1 MVLRLT
7 IRTILHQT
15 LFCLLQK
22 KQQRQQ
28 MAKRTVMQLKQNFE
42 NLLGKGRNGALCEK
56 KDSELLKSL
65 HEPFAPF
72 QSLSTYYMW
81 RIADTVAFNNND

>member
-1 MVLRLT
+1 VLPLGDLGVRKGT
-7 IRTILHQT
+7 GK
-15 LFCLLQK
+15 LFDVK
-22 KQQRQQ
+22 
-28 MAKRTVMQLKQNFE
+28 
-42 NLLGKGRNGALCEK
+42 GKGRNGALCEK